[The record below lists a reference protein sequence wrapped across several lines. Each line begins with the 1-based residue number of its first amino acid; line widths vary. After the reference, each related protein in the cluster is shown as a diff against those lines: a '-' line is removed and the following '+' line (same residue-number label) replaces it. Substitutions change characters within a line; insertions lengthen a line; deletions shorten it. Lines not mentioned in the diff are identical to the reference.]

1 MKVKLLHPKA
11 QVPEYATEG
20 AIAFDIRTVEAGDVM
35 PLSAT
40 TFSTGI
46 AVEVPE
52 GYGLFVFSRSGHGF
66 KNSLRLANGTGLID
80 KDYRGEIK
88 VRIHND
94 GRIPFSFEPGD
105 RIAQGLLL
113 PISRVSF
120 TQVEELSA
128 TERGA
133 GGFGSTGVQ

>member
-1 MKVKLLHPKA
+1 MKVKLLHPRA
-11 QVPEYATEG
+11 QMPEYATEG
-20 AIAFDIRTVEAGDVM
+20 AIAFDLRTVEPGEVM
-35 PLSAT
+35 PWSGT

-88 VRIHND
+88 VRVHND
-94 GRIPFSFEPGD
+94 SRIPFGFEAGD
-105 RIAQGLLL
+105 RIAQAVLL
-113 PISRVSF
+113 PVSRVSF

-133 GGFGSTGVQ
+133 GGFGSTGVK